1 VSDLLISTEQVGSV
15 SLLRLDGRLDAHGA
29 DLAEPAFQ
37 AIDHKSAVVIDL
49 EKVPYLSSAGIRL
62 FVALQKDLQSQGGRL
77 VLAAV
82 QPYCRDVLRVSGL
95 DQFFTIEET
104 AAQAFGELGE
114 SCTAYTRPAGRFVYH
129 AGAKPFGS
137 IEVLGH
143 IGNVLASRV
152 TPELMA
158 GKKFSSKEYSIGLGA
173 LGPSDEDVL
182 PLLGEMIT
190 IGGTMVW
197 LPTDGNDTPDFLVP
211 RQDSD
216 SVLIRT
222 GFNVSLAGEFNE
234 YVEFE
239 AATDKGVTLA
249 EIYETL
255 MSLAR
260 ERRPEFRGA
269 IGLAMRAEVGELYG
283 CGVVKSPIAANAPAN
298 GKLITDPENYET
310 WFEYDKTPRLRDVSA
325 LICGIGVD
333 LSADLSVFDAEY
345 LNAAFYLNPGNQDA
359 SGVKLH
365 NHGVCFRPFPLG
377 EKPWSLEREIGSIVT
392 EGDFVDMRHLFDRT
406 TIQWALIGVVYVED
420 FRPDSS
426 QSVQAGK
433 SIARN
438 E

>member
-1 VSDLLISTEQVGSV
+1 VSDLVISSERVGSV
-15 SLLRLDGRLDAHGA
+15 SLLRLQGRLDAHGA

-37 AIDHKSAVVIDL
+37 AIDYKSAVVVDL
-49 EKVPYLSSAGIRL
+49 GGVPYLSSAGIRL
-62 FVALQKDLQSQGGRL
+62 FVALQKNLQSQGGKL
-77 VLAAV
+77 VLAEV
-82 QPYCRDVLRVSGL
+82 LPYCRDVLKISGL

-104 AAQAFGELGE
+104 VTRAFLELGE
-114 SCTAYTRPAGRFVYH
+114 RTAAFSRAAGRFVYH
-129 AGAKPFGS
+129 HGVEQAGS

-143 IGNVLASRV
+143 IGNVLASRI
-152 TPELMA
+152 TPDLMV
-158 GKKFSSKEYSIGLGA
+158 GKKFSAKEYSIGLGA
-173 LGPSDEDVL
+173 LGPSDDDVL

-222 GFNVSLAGEFNE
+222 GFNVSLAGDFND

-239 AATDKGVTLA
+239 AASERGATLS
-249 EIYETL
+249 EVYESL
-255 MSLAR
+255 MAIAR
-260 ERRPEFRGA
+260 ERRPDFRGA

-283 CGVVKSPIAANAPAN
+283 CGVVKSPIATNAPEN
-298 GKLITDPENYET
+298 GKLITDPENYEK
-310 WFEYDKTPRLRDVSA
+310 WFEYDQTPRLRDVSA

-333 LSADLSVFDAEY
+333 LSADLSVFDVDY
-345 LNAAFYLNPGNQDA
+345 LNSAFYINPGNQD
-359 SGVKLH
+359 STGLKLH
-365 NHGVCFRPFPLG
+365 NHGVCFQPFPLG
-377 EKPWSLEREIGSIVT
+377 EKPWSLEREIQSIVT
-392 EGDFVDMRHLFDRT
+392 EGEFVDMRHLFDRT

-433 SIARN
+433 STVRK

>member
-1 VSDLLISTEQVGSV
+1 MSDLVISSERVGSV
-15 SLLRLDGRLDAHGA
+15 SLLRLQGRLDAHGA

-37 AIDHKSAVVIDL
+37 AIDYKSAVVVDL
-49 EKVPYLSSAGIRL
+49 GGVPYLSSAGIRL
-62 FVALQKDLQSQGGRL
+62 FVALQKNLQSQGGKL
-77 VLAAV
+77 VLAEV
-82 QPYCRDVLRVSGL
+82 LPYCRDVLKISGL

-104 AAQAFGELGE
+104 VTRAFLELGE
-114 SCTAYTRPAGRFVYH
+114 RTAAFSRAAGRFVYH
-129 AGAKPFGS
+129 HGVEQPGS

-143 IGNVLASRV
+143 IGNVLASRI
-152 TPELMA
+152 TPDLMV
-158 GKKFSSKEYSIGLGA
+158 GKKFSAKEYSIGLGA
-173 LGPSDEDVL
+173 LGPSDDDVL

-239 AATDKGVTLA
+239 AASEKGATLA

-283 CGVVKSPIAANAPAN
+283 CGVVKSPIAENAPAN

-333 LSADLSVFDAEY
+333 LSADLSVFDADY
-345 LNAAFYLNPGNQDA
+345 LNAAFYLNPGNQDV

-365 NHGVCFRPFPLG
+365 NHGVCFHPFPLG

-392 EGDFVDMRHLFDRT
+392 EGEFVDMRHLFDRT

-426 QSVQAGK
+426 LSVLAGK